1 MGNLANE
8 SAGSF
13 AIGVVLLL
21 RAADSILDQR
31 SVNTVLRGVAMVYS
45 RDADTSVLQ
54 FVGEEFKLFEA
65 LYLKVV
71 KPCASERRGLYFCVP
86 MLSIENF

>member
-1 MGNLANE
+1 
-8 SAGSF
+8 
-13 AIGVVLLL
+13 
-21 RAADSILDQR
+21 
-31 SVNTVLRGVAMVYS
+31 MVYS